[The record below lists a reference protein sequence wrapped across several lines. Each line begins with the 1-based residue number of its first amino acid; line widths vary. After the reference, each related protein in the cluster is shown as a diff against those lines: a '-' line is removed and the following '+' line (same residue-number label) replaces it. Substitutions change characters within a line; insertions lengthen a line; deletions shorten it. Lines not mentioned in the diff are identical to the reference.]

1 MGSIADI
8 NVTGKF
14 LDSFEDKY
22 GPVAR
27 SLGRLI
33 RPTIVADEGKTFVWC
48 DWSAIEARVLPWLAD
63 SPGAERVLDIF
74 RENDKDPDA
83 PDIYMIEASHVY
95 GCDPA
100 KIDKQQRQLGKVAV
114 LSLGFGGSHGA
125 LTAMA
130 ANYGI
135 HLSGSQREEVINTW
149 RDNNKW
155 ARRFWGWFND
165 QSDYCGLWGAFNM
178 AMLYPGEIFEA
189 GRVAYVYERDY
200 LGGTVFCSLPDG
212 RLLTYPD
219 VKVRKLERE
228 LDNGEKEEYL
238 TLSYRRGYGYS
249 GLWYGKLCLGANTL
263 VGTDRGWVP
272 ITEVR
277 ESDLLWDGEEWV
289 AHDGVVW
296 QGNKLCNTYDG
307 VEMTPDHEVLT
318 HDGWKQA
325 QNTTR
330 HDWAPV
336 RLPYRLESERDAR
349 SRRTDLLDRAL
360 RLREYDRDDGRR
372 MASQEPEAVSD
383 VVRVRNRRANR
394 RGSADPWHVKA
405 PSVLGLAF
413 DDGPL
418 QATVASGMGALRWAG
433 HSCASKLAQ
442 LRAFLE
448 RHGPLVPTWVD
459 AGPHRQR
466 RSLLE
471 AELPLGD
478 RANTEREQAQLAAGR
493 HRGAIES
500 YRDTEVDPVLPME
513 AQPVYDLINA
523 GPRARFVVLGL
534 SGPVIVH
541 NCENVTQAY
550 AASKLRRALVRLDA
564 PMYSEWMP
572 VVAHT
577 HDEIVTMPSDVRAD
591 DAEQRLMEVMLK
603 SESWD
608 ADLPLAAEASRYEYY
623 SKAA

>member
-74 RENDKDPDA
+74 RENDKDPGA

-130 ANYGI
+130 TNYGI

-189 GRVAYVYERDY
+189 GRVAYVYEKGY

-228 LDNGEKEEYL
+228 LDNGEKEDY
-238 TLSYRRGYGYS
+238 TALSYRRGYGYS
-249 GLWYGKLCLGANTL
+249 GLWYGKLA
-263 VGTDRGWVP
+263 
-272 ITEVR
+272 
-277 ESDLLWDGEEWV
+277 
-289 AHDGVVW
+289 
-296 QGNKLCNTYDG
+296 
-307 VEMTPDHEVLT
+307 
-318 HDGWKQA
+318 
-325 QNTTR
+325 
-330 HDWAPV
+330 
-336 RLPYRLESERDAR
+336 
-349 SRRTDLLDRAL
+349 
-360 RLREYDRDDGRR
+360 
-372 MASQEPEAVSD
+372 
-383 VVRVRNRRANR
+383 
-394 RGSADPWHVKA
+394 
-405 PSVLGLAF
+405 
-413 DDGPL
+413 
-418 QATVASGMGALRWAG
+418 
-433 HSCASKLAQ
+433 
-442 LRAFLE
+442 
-448 RHGPLVPTWVD
+448 
-459 AGPHRQR
+459 
-466 RSLLE
+466 
-471 AELPLGD
+471 
-478 RANTEREQAQLAAGR
+478 
-493 HRGAIES
+493 
-500 YRDTEVDPVLPME
+500 
-513 AQPVYDLINA
+513 
-523 GPRARFVVLGL
+523 
-534 SGPVIVH
+534 
-541 NCENVTQAY
+541 ENVTQAY

-591 DAEQRLMEVMLK
+591 DAEQRLMEVMLR
-603 SESWD
+603 SEDWD
-608 ADLPLAAEASRYEYY
+608 EDLPLAAEASRYEYY